1 MVQKRRAVNEIFVD
15 SFLFFFLE
23 VEGSSSVSC
32 AIWNQTENDVINKLA
47 NGSCVWI
54 GLYRH
59 KVWSDGSNTVFKH
72 WAENQPD
79 QGDQKCIAASFSD
92 SGRWSDE
99 TCSQSFPFVKQ
110 FKLYSHASIQGSTF
124 TGANSNSN
132 FIYLS
137 VKNTK
142 RLT

>member
-1 MVQKRRAVNEIFVD
+1 DQQYINVTSKIFVVI
-15 SFLFFFLE
+15 L
-23 VEGSSSVSC
+23 SSKKT
-32 AIWNQTENDVINKLA
+32 IENDVINKLA

-79 QGDQKCIAASFSD
+79 QGDQKCIAASLSD

-99 TCSQSFPFVKQ
+99 TCSQSFPFIFQ
-110 FKLYSHASIQGSTF
+110 HKLHSDCWTVAVVQ
-124 TGANSNSN
+124 
-132 FIYLS
+132 
-137 VKNTK
+137 
-142 RLT
+142 R

>member
-1 MVQKRRAVNEIFVD
+1 DQQYINVTVKIFGVI
-15 SFLFFFLE
+15 L
-23 VEGSSSVSC
+23 SSD
-32 AIWNQTENDVINKLA
+32 IWNQTENDVINKLA

-99 TCSQSFPFVKQ
+99 TCSQSFPFIC
-110 FKLYSHASIQGSTF
+110 YGPSTVF
-124 TGANSNSN
+124 TFS
-132 FIYLS
+132 FEY
-137 VKNTK
+137 
-142 RLT
+142 